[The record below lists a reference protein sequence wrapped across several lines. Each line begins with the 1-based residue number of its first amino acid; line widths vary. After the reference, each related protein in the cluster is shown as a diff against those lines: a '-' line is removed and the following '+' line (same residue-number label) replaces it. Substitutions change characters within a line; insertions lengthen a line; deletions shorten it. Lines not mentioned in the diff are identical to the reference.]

1 MNQRRLLI
9 GGLVAIGLVLYWA
22 WTRHLSFPSQSG
34 QSSSDDATVERSGE
48 SFTAGNLYVII
59 DYGYSDDGDRLRY
72 VVIRAFP
79 TTSTADE
86 RFADKRYDLNPGG
99 LPLVR
104 QSDGKMAPTRTDGR
118 VYLYIGDELRTMR
131 VKMNEHTDTMG
142 LREAS
147 SLEAMWDYLGRFRVP
162 DGN

>member
-1 MNQRRLLI
+1 LDQN
-9 GGLVAIGLVLYWA
+9 V
-22 WTRHLSFPSQSG
+22 
-34 QSSSDDATVERSGE
+34 DVEQSGE
-48 SFTAGNLYVII
+48 SFPLGNLLVII

-79 TTSTADE
+79 ATSTVAERLADP
-86 RFADKRYDLNPGG
+86 RYDINAGR

-104 QSDGKMAPTRTDGR
+104 QPDGKMGPPSTDGR
-118 VYLYIGDELRTMR
+118 AYLYIGDELRTMR

-142 LREAS
+142 LRQAG
-147 SLEAMWDYLGRFRVP
+147 SLEAMWDYLGRFRIP